1 MPFGLHL
8 VNPKNRPEKFVYM
21 AENAECHVAGTSAR
35 QGGCEGGQRM
45 VIEMCPQLK

>member
-1 MPFGLHL
+1 MPFVPHL
-8 VNPKNRPEKFVYM
+8 VNPKNRPEKSRYM
-21 AENAECHVAGTSAR
+21 AEDAARHVAGTSAR